1 MKRQLHF
8 YWFSG
13 SGNTL
18 RVAEAFTK
26 RLRQLEWTVELRPLE
41 RFNPQS
47 IEPEATLGLAFP
59 TYFFSIPEIVLSFVR
74 SLPRVQRTEAM
85 MLGTHGAFSG
95 GVVGPL
101 KRELTAKGFRC
112 TAARILWVPDSFFPF
127 TTDKFNRWL
136 LNRAQRKAECYADD
150 FATKSVHWKRW
161 LILSDL
167 HGALFWSM
175 FAARRLTRNHFSTVH
190 VRNESC
196 QHCGV
201 CVRFCPVGALA
212 VNVLEGRADAP
223 PRPKR
228 NCTNCL
234 RCVAVCPT
242 DAVRHLIGF
251 QPYRSEKATAL
262 QSQLSESIFNDE
274 LPQADKNEN

>member
-1 MKRQLHF
+1 MKRQLHL

-18 RVAEAFTK
+18 RVAAAFAR
-26 RLRQLEWTVELRPLE
+26 RLRQQEWAVELRPLE
-41 RFNPQS
+41 RSDPQA

-74 SLPRVQRTEAM
+74 SLPRVEGTEAM

-95 GVVGPL
+95 GVIGPL
-101 KRELTAKGFRC
+101 KGELTAKGFRC
-112 TAARILWVPDSFFPF
+112 TAARILWLPDSFFPF

-136 LNRAQRKAECYADD
+136 LNRASQKAECYADD
-150 FATKSVHWKRW
+150 FATNNVRWRRW
-161 LILSDL
+161 LLVSDL
-167 HGALFWSM
+167 VGTTVGSI
-175 FAARRLTRNHFSTVH
+175 FAARRLTRNHYSTIH
-190 VRNESC
+190 VRNKC
-196 QHCGV
+196 CKRCGI
-201 CVRFCPVGALA
+201 CVRLCPVSALEEQSDT
-212 VNVLEGRADAP
+212 L

-242 DAVRHLIGF
+242 DAMRHCVF
-251 QPYRSEKATAL
+251 SPYRSEDATAL
-262 QSQLSESIFNDE
+262 QNRLGESIFDTAIP
-274 LPQADKNEN
+274 LR